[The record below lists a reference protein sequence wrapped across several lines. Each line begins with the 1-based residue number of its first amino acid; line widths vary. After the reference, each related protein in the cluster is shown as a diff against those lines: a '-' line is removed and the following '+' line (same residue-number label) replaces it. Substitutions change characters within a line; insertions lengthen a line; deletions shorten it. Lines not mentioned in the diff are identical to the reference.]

1 MSSSTRNSHPSLATL
16 PRKPWSL
23 WFRRLALGI
32 CALWLLAYIGLSSV
46 WYASPFP
53 IARLDQQPVS
63 PVVTDRHGQQLLY
76 LVGDTDQWRQ
86 PVPLSDISPWLIQA
100 TLAAEDARFREHHGV
115 DYSAIG
121 RALCQAAAHGRFVSG
136 ASTLTMQVC
145 RQIERGPRNVS
156 HKLWQILRAWQ
167 LEQLRS
173 KDQILTA
180 YLNLVPYGGNVLGA
194 EAAAQWFYGKHARD
208 LSLGEAALL
217 AGLPQSPNRF
227 RPDRFPAAAQ
237 IRRQFV
243 LRRMRE
249 LGLIT
254 PAQATAAAAEPLP
267 SPPPRRNSAAPHA
280 AWFALQQRPLGGR
293 TTIDLARQRAVET
306 ALHQQV
312 SQWPAGT
319 DAAICVIEIATS
331 EIVAWVGSADPTDPR
346 DGQVNGGL
354 ARRSPGSALKPF
366 LYAAAF
372 QTRRLG
378 PDSRVYDGPLERAGW
393 TPENFDK
400 TFSGETTIA
409 EALRRSLNVPAILVT
424 EQVGLS
430 RCVGT
435 LAAAGVTLPSNAAQ
449 RGGLALAVG
458 GIEVNLL
465 DLTNGYATI
474 GRGGQ
479 FRRPRLFVDQTA
491 PAQAALDPEICQAV
505 TDVLSVRHRRPRGW
519 EAYSDTQVPWCMW
532 KTGTSSGHR
541 DAWALGHNG
550 RYAIGVWVGRF
561 SGAGHVSYVG
571 QEAAEPLLARLFAAP
586 EFREHRHPAP
596 GQIWQVSRPYTLTQP
611 ATAPLRITTP
621 ARGDIFLTAAG
632 PVTIHPATNRPAQ
645 QAADTRWFLNGQLI
659 AGGKP
664 AALQLLPGRYELR
677 CIDLQGQATAVEF
690 AVEGLTK

>member
-1 MSSSTRNSHPSLATL
+1 MA
-16 PRKPWSL
+16 RKSWSF
-23 WFRRLALGI
+23 WFKRLALGT
-32 CALWLLAYIGLSSV
+32 CGLWLLAYLGFCYV

-53 IARLDQQPVS
+53 IARLDRQPVS
-63 PVVTDRHGQQLLY
+63 PIVTDRHGQQLLY
-76 LVGDTDQWRQ
+76 LVGETDQWRQ

-100 TLAAEDARFREHHGV
+100 TLAAEDARFRDHTGV
-115 DYSAIG
+115 DYSAVG
-121 RALCQAAAHGRFVSG
+121 RALCQAAAHGRVVSG

-167 LEQLRS
+167 LERIRS
-173 KDQILTA
+173 KDEILTA

-194 EAAAQWFYGKHARD
+194 EAAAQWFYGKHASD

-227 RPDRFPAAAQ
+227 RPDRYPAAAQ

-249 LGLIT
+249 LGMIT
-254 PAQATAAAAEPLP
+254 APQAAVAAAEPLP
-267 SPPPRRNSAAPHA
+267 STPPRRTSAAPHA

-293 TTIDLARQRAVET
+293 TTIDLSRQRTVEE
-306 ALHQQV
+306 ALRQQV
-312 SQWPAGT
+312 PQWPAGT
-319 DAAICVIEIATS
+319 DTAICVIEIATS
-331 EIVAWVGSADPTDPR
+331 DIVAWVGSADPTDPR

-372 QTRRLG
+372 QTRRLA
-378 PDSRVYDGPLERAGW
+378 PESRVYDGPLERAGW

-400 TFSGETTIA
+400 TFSGETTVA

-479 FRRPRLFVDQTA
+479 SRRPRLFLDQKA
-491 PAQAALDPEICQAV
+491 PAQSALDADICLAV
-505 TDVLSVRHRRPRGW
+505 TDILSVRHRRPRGW
-519 EAYSDTQVPWCMW
+519 ETLPDAQRPWCMW

-541 DAWALGHNG
+541 DAWAVGHNG

-561 SGAGHVSYVG
+561 SGAGHVDYVG

-586 EFREHRHPAP
+586 EFRENRQPVPAAT
-596 GQIWQVSRPYTLTQP
+596 WTVARPYTLTQL
-611 ATAPLRITTP
+611 ASAPLRITTP

-632 PVTIHPATNRPAQ
+632 PVTIHPATNRPAN
-645 QAADTRWFLNGQLI
+645 QAANTRWFLNGQLI
-659 AGGKP
+659 AGEKP
-664 AALQLLPGRYELR
+664 TALQLLPGRYELR
-677 CIDLQGQATAVEF
+677 CIDLQGQATAVDF
-690 AVEGLTK
+690 AVEGLEK